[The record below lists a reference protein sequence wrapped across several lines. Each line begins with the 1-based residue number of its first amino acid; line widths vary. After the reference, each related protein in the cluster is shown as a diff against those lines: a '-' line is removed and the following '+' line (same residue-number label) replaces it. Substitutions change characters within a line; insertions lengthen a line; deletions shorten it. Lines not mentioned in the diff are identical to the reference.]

1 MLTCLCFG
9 SQELLEAV
17 ERERNIRA
25 TPVRNTAVFHHP
37 ALGNFELQH
46 VGFSSNFYAFSSF
59 DDIGIIQDDVFSKC
73 SYLLVLIIPSLKSE

>member
-1 MLTCLCFG
+1 MFTRLCYC
-9 SQELLEAV
+9 SRELLEAV

-46 VGFSSNFYAFSSF
+46 VGLSSNFYKFSSF
-59 DDIGIIQDDVFSKC
+59 DDI
-73 SYLLVLIIPSLKSE
+73 